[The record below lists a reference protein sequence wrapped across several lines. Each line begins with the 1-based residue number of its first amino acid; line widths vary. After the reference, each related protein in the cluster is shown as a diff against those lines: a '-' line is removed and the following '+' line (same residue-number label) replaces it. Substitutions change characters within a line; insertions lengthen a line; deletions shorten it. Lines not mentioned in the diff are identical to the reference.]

1 MKRPA
6 LISFLVVT
14 LLSIIVYINALDNGF
29 HYDDEH
35 YIVVNPFL
43 EKLENVPY
51 LFTTPRFYSDD
62 RAFTAH
68 YRPLVY
74 VSYALNK
81 ITGGNNPF
89 GYHVVNLAFHIGSAF
104 LVFLIVKAMLGG
116 GLEDRNQITP
126 YFEPAYTALAAALI
140 FAIHPFNSEV
150 VNYITARSSV
160 MSGFFY
166 LLAFYCWVK
175 YRRQKIEGRS
185 KTKFIFYLISI
196 LAFLLGMLSKEVVI
210 TLPVVLWL
218 YDLYFVH
225 PLRTP
230 HSTLRTLLNWRT
242 YIPYLPFIVL
252 IAIPLIIR

>member
-1 MKRPA
+1 MRRLS
-6 LISFLVVT
+6 LISFL
-14 LLSIIVYINALDNGF
+14 LIASLSIIVYFNAFDNGF

-35 YIVVNPFL
+35 YIVINPFL

-89 GYHVVNLAFHIGSAF
+89 GYHVVNLAFHIGSSVM
-104 LVFLIVKAMLGG
+104 LFLIVRAMLNAGFS
-116 GLEDRNQITP
+116 
-126 YFEPAYTALAAALI
+126 YFEPAYASLAAALI
-140 FAIHPFNSEV
+140 FAVHPFNSEV

-175 YRRQKIEGRS
+175 FRSKKIE
-185 KTKFIFYLISI
+185 
-196 LAFLLGMLSKEVVI
+196 
-210 TLPVVLWL
+210 
-218 YDLYFVH
+218 
-225 PLRTP
+225 
-230 HSTLRTLLNWRT
+230 
-242 YIPYLPFIVL
+242 
-252 IAIPLIIR
+252 

>member
-1 MKRPA
+1 MRRLS
-6 LISFLVVT
+6 LISFL
-14 LLSIIVYINALDNGF
+14 LIASLSIIVYFNAFDNGF

-35 YIVVNPFL
+35 YIVINPFL

-89 GYHVVNLAFHIGSAF
+89 GYHVVNLAFHIGSAM
-104 LVFLIVKAMLGG
+104 LLYLIIKAMLDCG
-116 GLEDRNQITP
+116 EEVRSKTNFFI
-126 YFEPAYTALAAALI
+126 ALSAAII
-140 FAIHPFNSEV
+140 FAVHPFNSEV

-166 LLAFYCWVK
+166 
-175 YRRQKIEGRS
+175 
-185 KTKFIFYLISI
+185 
-196 LAFLLGMLSKEVVI
+196 
-210 TLPVVLWL
+210 
-218 YDLYFVH
+218 
-225 PLRTP
+225 
-230 HSTLRTLLNWRT
+230 
-242 YIPYLPFIVL
+242 
-252 IAIPLIIR
+252 